1 MSLRKVLM
9 AVPGRTLRCTGD
21 PLENAHIIA
30 AAFHAD
36 GYKDA
41 SPPDE
46 FPLRLTSGSHALE
59 VLGLSNEF
67 FFPLLAIPGLRKR
80 VIPTEVRIQH
90 LGEDAEA
97 VELRVETRARGGSAG
112 AFTPKRFE
120 DLLGNALR
128 ELRAQGRLLRVGD
141 LTDSA
146 RREH

>member
-1 MSLRKVLM
+1 M

-97 VELRVETRARGGSAG
+97 VELRVETRARGA
-112 AFTPKRFE
+112 
-120 DLLGNALR
+120 
-128 ELRAQGRLLRVGD
+128 AQGHSPR
-141 LTDSA
+141 SA
-146 RREH
+146 SKICSETL